1 MTPAKI
7 RVGIVGTNPSR
18 GWATTAHI
26 PALRALDEY
35 EITAVAASRQESA
48 QQVAAELGV
57 AHALTDPRRLS
68 ELPDVDLVAV
78 TVKVPAHSELVR
90 AALDAGTHVYCEWP
104 LARTTE
110 EAGGLARLAHAAGVH
125 HVIGLQ
131 ARESPVLT
139 YARELIAGGYVGRVT
154 SVTAYAALGA
164 GADARIPEAIAYT
177 KEAANGAGALEIVG
191 GHTLDAV
198 EHLAGEISEVST
210 VLSLQR
216 PRHTVVETGE
226 TVSADTPDHV
236 LLSGLLQD
244 GGVVSAHLHTGKV
257 TKPWSRI
264 EVAGTDGDL
273 VLAGP
278 GGAVQ
283 LTSLTLS
290 GGQGQ
295 GSARQELAVPA
306 GHRTAPDGL
315 PVPAVNVAQV
325 YRRLAAD
332 LRTDGHATA
341 DFDDA
346 VRVHALLDAIR
357 ESAATR
363 TRVVV
368 GR

>member
-7 RVGIVGTNPSR
+7 RVGIIGTNPSR
-18 GWATTAHI
+18 GWAKTAHI

-35 EITAVAASRQESA
+35 EITAVAASREESA
-48 QQVAAELGV
+48 REVAAELGIG
-57 AHALTDPRRLS
+57 HALTDPRRLA
-68 ELPDVDLVAV
+68 ELPDVDLVVV
-78 TVKVPAHSELVR
+78 TVKVPAHDELVR
-90 AALDAGTHVYCEWP
+90 AALEAGKHVYCEWP

-110 EAGGLARLAHAAGVH
+110 EADGLARLAHDAGVH

-131 ARESPVLT
+131 ARESPAVT
-139 YARELIAGGYVGRVT
+139 YARELIAGGSVGRVT

-164 GADARIPEAIAYT
+164 GADARIPAANAYT
-177 KEAANGAGALEIVG
+177 KEAANGAGALEIIG

-198 EHLAGEISEVST
+198 EHLAGELSEVSAL
-210 VLSLQR
+210 LSLQR

-226 TVSADTPDHV
+226 TVQADTPDHV
-236 LLSGLLQD
+236 LVSGLLRD

-257 TKPWSRI
+257 TNPRCSI

-278 GGAVQ
+278 VGGVQ
-283 LTSLTLS
+283 LTELTLS
-290 GGQGQ
+290 GAQG
-295 GSARQELAVPA
+295 ELTIPS

-325 YRRLAAD
+325 YRRLAED
-332 LRTDGHATA
+332 LRTGGHRTA
-341 DFDDA
+341 DFDEA
-346 VRVHALLDAIR
+346 VRLHALLDAIR
-357 ESAATR
+357 ESAAAR
-363 TRVVV
+363 ARVVV

>member
-1 MTPAKI
+1 MTAAKI
-7 RVGIVGTNPSR
+7 RVGIIGASPSR
-18 GWATTAHI
+18 GWAKTAHL

-35 EITAVAASRQESA
+35 EITAVAASREESA
-48 QQVAAELGV
+48 REVAAELGIG
-57 AHALTDPRRLS
+57 HALTDPRRLA

-78 TVKVPAHSELVR
+78 TVRVPAHDELVR
-90 AALDAGTHVYCEWP
+90 AALDAGKHVYCEWP

-110 EAGGLARLAHAAGVH
+110 EADGLARLAREVGVH

-131 ARESPVLT
+131 ARESPALT

-154 SVTAYAALGA
+154 SVTAYAALSA
-164 GADARIPEAIAYT
+164 GADARTPAALAYT
-177 KEAANGAGALEIVG
+177 KDAANGAGPLEVMG

-198 EHLAGEISEVST
+198 EHLVGAISEVSA

-216 PRHTVVETGE
+216 PRHTVTETGE
-226 TVSADTPDHV
+226 TVHADTPDHV
-236 LLSGLLQD
+236 LVSGLLRD
-244 GGVVSAHLHTGKV
+244 GGVVSANLHTGQV
-257 TKPWSRI
+257 TNPRCQI
-264 EVAGTDGDL
+264 EIAGTDGDL

-278 GGAVQ
+278 VGGVQ
-283 LTSLTLS
+283 LTELTLS
-290 GGQGQ
+290 GGQGA
-295 GSARQELAVPA
+295 GSAQEELAVPE

-325 YRRLAAD
+325 YLRLAGD
-332 LRTDGHATA
+332 LRTGGHATA
-341 DFDDA
+341 DFDEA

-363 TRVVV
+363 SRVVV